1 MPQLE
6 LKVPPLALV
15 VVFALAMW
23 LQASLTPALS
33 FSGAWQVP
41 LAAVL
46 ATLGG
51 AIASAGVVAF
61 HRAQTTVNPTKPE
74 GSSSVVSTGIY
85 AYSRNPMYLGFALLL
100 LAGAALLG
108 NVLALLWLP
117 LFVTYM
123 NRYQIIPEERVLQ
136 ANFGA
141 DYSTYL
147 ARVRRWI

>member
-15 VVFALAMW
+15 VMFALAMW

-51 AIASAGVVAF
+51 AIAGTGVLAF
-61 HRAQTTVNPTKPE
+61 RRAHTTVNPTQPE
-74 GSSSVVSTGIY
+74 GSSSVVSHGIY
-85 AYSRNPMYLGFALLL
+85 GYSRNPMYVGFVLLL
-100 LAGAALLG
+100 LAVASLLG
-108 NVLALLWLP
+108 NVLALLWIP
-117 LFVTYM
+117 LFIAYM
-123 NRYQIIPEERVLQ
+123 NRYQIGPEERVLQ
-136 ANFGA
+136 ANFGT

>member
-1 MPQLE
+1 MPKLE

-15 VVFALAMW
+15 VMFALAMW

-33 FSGAWQVP
+33 FSGVWQVP

-46 ATLGG
+46 TALGG
-51 AIASAGVVAF
+51 AIASAGVLAF
-61 HRAQTTVNPTKPE
+61 RRAHTTVNPTQPE
-74 GSSSVVSTGIY
+74 SSSSVVSHGIY
-85 AYSRNPMYLGFALLL
+85 GYSRNPMYVGFFLLL
-100 LAGAALLG
+100 LAVAALLG
-108 NVLALLWLP
+108 NLLALLWLP

-123 NRYQIIPEERVLQ
+123 NRYQIVPEEHALQ